1 MLGVGYVGGP
11 TKGAL
16 ALKCP
21 DIKVTLVDA
30 IQQRKVPKNSKDLD
44 QPPIYESCARAKKK
58 AYDPKVKETR
68 IPLNPLTLWEA
79 INQSRDKIEA
89 KFKHCV
95 ARQEYHSALEN
106 SFVAAIVTKWDEFV
120 LYDWKAIAEKMMLPA
135 MVFDGRNVINTNK
148 VINQYYIGR

>member
-1 MLGVGYVGGP
+1 MCQCFIVIG
-11 TKGAL
+11 
-16 ALKCP
+16 
-21 DIKVTLVDA
+21 
-30 IQQRKVPKNSKDLD
+30 QSK
-44 QPPIYESCARAKKK
+44 
-58 AYDPKVKETR
+58 
-68 IPLNPLTLWEA
+68 
-79 INQSRDKIEA
+79 SRDKIEA

>member
-1 MLGVGYVGGP
+1 M
-11 TKGAL
+11 
-16 ALKCP
+16 
-21 DIKVTLVDA
+21 
-30 IQQRKVPKNSKDLD
+30 D

-106 SFVAAIVTKWDEFV
+106 SFVAAIVTKWDEFKF
-120 LYDWKAIAEKMMLPA
+120 YDWE
-135 MVFDGRNVINTNK
+135 G
-148 VINQYYIGR
+148 YCG